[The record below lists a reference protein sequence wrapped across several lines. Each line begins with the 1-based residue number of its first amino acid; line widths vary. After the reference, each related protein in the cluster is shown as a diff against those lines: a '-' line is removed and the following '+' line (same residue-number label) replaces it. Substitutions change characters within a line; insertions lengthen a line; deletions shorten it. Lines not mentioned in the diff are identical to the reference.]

1 MIDSKILLAS
11 AQTGN
16 ADSFG
21 TLYSMYSRELYL
33 YALKLLGNREDAEDA
48 VQQASLEVYTH
59 LKSIRKPE
67 SFKAYYFKALANAS
81 RSMLSKKKIH
91 IVSDDEIPE
100 VPDGTDVQ
108 RQTEESTGIDSALR
122 KLSDD
127 ERQIVLLSVIGGF
140 NSAEI
145 AKITDFA
152 RGTVRSKL
160 SRALK
165 KMKAELEGD

>member
-1 MIDSKILLAS
+1 MTDCRSAKEYVLNYLTRNIEQDIVSYGGIDAS
-11 AQTGN
+11 
-16 ADSFG
+16 
-21 TLYSMYSRELYL
+21 
-33 YALKLLGNREDAEDA
+33 
-48 VQQASLEVYTH
+48 H
-59 LKSIRKPE
+59 
-67 SFKAYYFKALANAS
+67 
-81 RSMLSKKKIH
+81 KKKIH

-100 VPDGTDVQ
+100 IPDGTDVQ